1 MKDFHNAG
9 FVYRDI
15 KASNFIIDEKG
26 KVKMIDL
33 GHSKKINSSRTFT
46 VCGTAHAIPPDVYA
60 KQGYSYEF
68 DYYSFGILLY
78 ELLVGKSPFGYG
90 TLTEEMIEKVK
101 KGLTEEILSQIKD
114 EEAKQLIEALVVS
127 DPEKRLGK
135 KGGFNEILEHP
146 YLGQNLEEVEKIFK
160 GE

>member
-1 MKDFHNAG
+1 MKDFHSAG

-33 GHSKKINSSRTFT
+33 GHSKKINSEKTFT
-46 VCGTAHAIPPDVYA
+46 VCGTVHAIPPDVYE
-60 KQGYSYEF
+60 KKGYSYEF

-90 TLTEEMIEKVK
+90 TFT
-101 KGLTEEILSQIKD
+101 
-114 EEAKQLIEALVVS
+114 
-127 DPEKRLGK
+127 
-135 KGGFNEILEHP
+135 
-146 YLGQNLEEVEKIFK
+146 
-160 GE
+160 